1 MINANRISSYLP
13 TVGILIFIG
22 LYIYATGFY
31 PGGSHAN
38 INSSGFEW
46 RNNHWCNLMAEQS
59 VNGQENPARPIAIFA
74 LVILCA
80 SMILFF
86 IKFADHFE
94 KNKNWNMIIK
104 VAGTVA
110 MLSAIFIFT
119 PFHDILTTLLSIGG
133 IIVIIGMIRALH
145 YNKLTTFKV
154 IGILSI
160 AIISINNLYYYNET
174 LTGYSP
180 LIQKAGFILILVW
193 TIGLNVK
200 MNSKKVPEPG
210 R

>member
-1 MINANRISSYLP
+1 MNKVSGYLP
-13 TVGILIFIG
+13 TIGILIFIG

-31 PGGSHAN
+31 PGGSRAN
-38 INSSGFEW
+38 LNSSGFEW
-46 RNNHWCNLMAEQS
+46 RNNHWCNLMAEES
-59 VNGQENPARPIAIFA
+59 VNGLENPARPIAIFA
-74 LVILCA
+74 LVILCS

-86 IKFADHFE
+86 IQFADHFE
-94 KNKNWNMIIK
+94 KNKNWNLTIK
-104 VAGTVA
+104 IAGTVA

-145 YNKLTTFKV
+145 NNNLTAFKV

-160 AIISINNLYYYNET
+160 AIISLNNLFYYNET
-174 LTGYSP
+174 LTQYSP
-180 LIQKAGFILILVW
+180 LIQKAGFVMILGW

-200 MNSKKVPEPG
+200 MNSKSFAPG
-210 R
+210 SE

>member
-1 MINANRISSYLP
+1 MINANRILSYLP
-13 TVGILIFIG
+13 TIGILIFIG

-38 INSSGFEW
+38 LNSSGFEW
-46 RNNHWCNLMAEQS
+46 QNNHWCNLMAEES
-59 VNGQENPARPIAIFA
+59 VNGLENPARPIAIFA
-74 LVILCA
+74 LVILCT

-86 IKFADHFE
+86 IQFADYFE
-94 KNKNWNMIIK
+94 KNEHWKMTIK
-104 VAGTVA
+104 VSGTIA

-119 PFHDILTTLLSIGG
+119 TFHDILTTLLSICG
-133 IIVIIGMIRALH
+133 IVVIIGMIRALH
-145 YNKLTTFKV
+145 YNKLTAFKV

-160 AIISINNLYYYNET
+160 AVISLNNLFYYNET
-174 LTGYSP
+174 LTQYSP
-180 LIQKAGFILILVW
+180 LIQKAGFILILGW
-193 TIGLNVK
+193 TIGLNLK